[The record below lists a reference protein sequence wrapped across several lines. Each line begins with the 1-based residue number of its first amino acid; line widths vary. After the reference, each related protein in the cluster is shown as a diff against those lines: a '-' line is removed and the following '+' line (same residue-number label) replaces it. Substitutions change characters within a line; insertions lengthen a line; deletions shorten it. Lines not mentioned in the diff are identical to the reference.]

1 MSIKII
7 IESDT
12 PLKALSQC
20 AALGL
25 RCMMDENVSAA
36 ANPIIQ
42 NENPKQK
49 PASEDEGV
57 DWIRSYAPE
66 DEGVDWTRSYAP
78 ETIHCNNG
86 ATYDNTLLLQ
96 NEKHPTPAAPIAKAP
111 TEPAPPVA
119 PPPVTTVPVPTA
131 VPVAAT
137 PAITLEQVA
146 KAGADLISASPAKMP
161 ELLALL
167 KQFGVPAVN
176 ALKPEQTGAFATA
189 LRGLG
194 AKI

>member
-36 ANPIIQ
+36 ANQIIQ

-49 PASEDEGV
+49 PAS
-57 DWIRSYAPE
+57 E

-86 ATYDNTLLLQ
+86 ATYGNTLLLQ
-96 NEKHPTPAAPIAKAP
+96 TEKAPTPPDAPIVPAP
-111 TEPAPPVA
+111 TEPATPVTPPAAPVA
-119 PPPVTTVPVPTA
+119 PVHTA
-131 VPVAAT
+131 VPIAAA
-137 PAITLEQVA
+137 PAITLEHVA
-146 KAGADLISASPAKMP
+146 KAGAELIGADPSKMP

-167 KQFGVPAVN
+167 KQYDVPAVN
-176 ALKPEQTGAFATA
+176 ALKPEQVGPFATA

>member
-36 ANPIIQ
+36 ANQIIQ
-42 NENPKQK
+42 NENPKQE
-49 PASEDEGV
+49 A
-57 DWIRSYAPE
+57 
-66 DEGVDWTRSYAP
+66 AP

-86 ATYDNTLLLQ
+86 ATYDNTLRLQ
-96 NEKHPTPAAPIAKAP
+96 TEKAPTPAAPIAKAP
-111 TEPAPPVA
+111 MEPAPPVT
-119 PPPVTTVPVPTA
+119 PPPAAAAPIPTA
-131 VPVAAT
+131 VPIAAA

-146 KAGADLISASPAKMP
+146 KAGADLISANPAKMP

-176 ALKPEQTGAFATA
+176 ALKPEQIGAFATA

>member
-49 PASEDEGV
+49 PAS
-57 DWIRSYAPE
+57 E

-131 VPVAAT
+131 GPVAAT

>member
-57 DWIRSYAPE
+57 DW
-66 DEGVDWTRSYAP
+66 TRSYAP
-78 ETIHCNNG
+78 ETIHCTNG

>member
-7 IESDT
+7 IEGAT
-12 PLKALSQC
+12 PLEALSQC
-20 AALGL
+20 AAFGT

-36 ANPIIQ
+36 ANQIIQ
-42 NENPKQK
+42 GESPK
-49 PASEDEGV
+49 DV
-57 DWIRSYAPE
+57 APE

-78 ETIHCNNG
+78 KTIHCNNG

-96 NEKHPTPAAPIAKAP
+96 NEKAPTPPAAP
-111 TEPAPPVA
+111 VA
-119 PPPVTTVPVPTA
+119 PVPTA
-131 VPVAAT
+131 VPVAAA

-146 KAGADLISASPAKMP
+146 KAGADLISAAPAKMP

-167 KQFGVPAVN
+167 KQYDVPAVN
-176 ALKPEQTGAFATA
+176 ALKPEQVGPFATA

>member
-7 IESDT
+7 IEGAT
-12 PLKALSQC
+12 PLEALSQC
-20 AALGL
+20 AAFGT

-36 ANPIIQ
+36 ANQIIQ
-42 NENPKQK
+42 GESPK
-49 PASEDEGV
+49 DV
-57 DWIRSYAPE
+57 APE

-78 ETIHCNNG
+78 KTIHCNNG

-96 NEKHPTPAAPIAKAP
+96 NEKAPTPPAAP
-111 TEPAPPVA
+111 VA
-119 PPPVTTVPVPTA
+119 PVPTA
-131 VPVAAT
+131 VPVATA

-146 KAGADLISASPAKMP
+146 KAGADLISAAPAKMP

-167 KQFGVPAVN
+167 KQYDVPAVN
-176 ALKPEQTGAFATA
+176 ALKPEQVGPFATA

>member
-36 ANPIIQ
+36 ANQIIQ

-49 PASEDEGV
+49 PAS
-57 DWIRSYAPE
+57 E

-96 NEKHPTPAAPIAKAP
+96 NENPPISPAPVAKAP

-119 PPPVTTVPVPTA
+119 PPPVAAVPAPTA

-161 ELLALL
+161 ELVALL
-167 KQFGVPAVN
+167 KQFGVPAVH
-176 ALKPEQTGAFATA
+176 ALKPEQIGAFATA

>member
-12 PLKALSQC
+12 TLKALSQC

-25 RCMMDENVSAA
+25 RCMMDESVSAA
-36 ANPIIQ
+36 ANQIIQ
-42 NENPKQK
+42 SESPKQE
-49 PASEDEGV
+49 A
-57 DWIRSYAPE
+57 
-66 DEGVDWTRSYAP
+66 AP

-86 ATYDNTLLLQ
+86 ATYDNLQ
-96 NEKHPTPAAPIAKAP
+96 IEKVPAPPAPIAQAP
-111 TEPAPPVA
+111 IEPAPPVT
-119 PPPVTTVPVPTA
+119 PPPAAAAPIPTA
-131 VPVAAT
+131 VPVAAA

-146 KAGADLISASPAKMP
+146 KAGAELIGTTPAKMP
-161 ELLALL
+161 ELFALL
-167 KQFGVPAVN
+167 KQFDAPAVN
-176 ALKPEQTGAFATA
+176 ALKPEQIGPFATA

>member
-36 ANPIIQ
+36 ANQSIQ
-42 NENPKQK
+42 SETPKQE
-49 PASEDEGV
+49 P
-57 DWIRSYAPE
+57 APE
-66 DEGVDWTRSYAP
+66 DEGVDWTRSFAP

-96 NEKHPTPAAPIAKAP
+96 NENPPAPVAKAP
-111 TEPAPPVA
+111 TASAPPVIPPLAAAA
-119 PPPVTTVPVPTA
+119 PVPTTVPVAAAPT
-131 VPVAAT
+131 
-137 PAITLEQVA
+137 ITLEQVA
-146 KAGADLISASPAKMP
+146 KAGADLISSNPTKMP

-176 ALKPEQTGAFATA
+176 ALKPEQIGAFATA

>member
-36 ANPIIQ
+36 ANQIIQ
-42 NENPKQK
+42 NENPKRE
-49 PASEDEGV
+49 A
-57 DWIRSYAPE
+57 APE

-96 NEKHPTPAAPIAKAP
+96 NEKSPTPAAPIAKAP

-119 PPPVTTVPVPTA
+119 PPPVAAVSVPTA

-146 KAGADLISASPAKMP
+146 KAGADLISAAPAKMP

-176 ALKPEQTGAFATA
+176 ALKPEQIGAFATA

>member
-7 IESDT
+7 IEGDT
-12 PLKALSQC
+12 PLKVLSQC

-25 RCMMDENVSAA
+25 RCMMDDNVGAA
-36 ANPIIQ
+36 ANQIIRD
-42 NENPKQK
+42 ENPKQG
-49 PASEDEGV
+49 A
-57 DWIRSYAPE
+57 APE
-66 DEGVDWTRSYAP
+66 DEGVDWSQSYAP
-78 ETIHCNNG
+78 ETIHSNNG

-96 NEKHPTPAAPIAKAP
+96 TEKAPTPPAAPVAPAP
-111 TEPAPPVA
+111 TEPATPVTPPASPVA
-119 PPPVTTVPVPTA
+119 PVPTA
-131 VPVAAT
+131 VPVAAA

-146 KAGADLISASPAKMP
+146 KAGADLISAAPAKMP

-167 KQFGVPAVN
+167 KQYDVPAVN
-176 ALKPEQTGAFATA
+176 ALKPEQVGPFATA

>member
-7 IESDT
+7 IEGAT
-12 PLKALSQC
+12 PLEALSQC
-20 AALGL
+20 AAFGT

-36 ANPIIQ
+36 ANQIIQ
-42 NENPKQK
+42 GESPK
-49 PASEDEGV
+49 DV
-57 DWIRSYAPE
+57 APE

-78 ETIHCNNG
+78 KTIHCNNG

-96 NEKHPTPAAPIAKAP
+96 NEKAP
-111 TEPAPPVA
+111 TEPATPVTPPAAPVA
-119 PPPVTTVPVPTA
+119 PVHTA
-131 VPVAAT
+131 VPVAAA

-146 KAGADLISASPAKMP
+146 KAGADLISAAPAKMP

-167 KQFGVPAVN
+167 KQYDVPAVN
-176 ALKPEQTGAFATA
+176 ALKPEQVGPFATA

>member
-7 IESDT
+7 IEGDT
-12 PLKALSQC
+12 PLKTLSQC
-20 AALGL
+20 AAFGM

-36 ANPIIQ
+36 ANQIIQ
-42 NENPKQK
+42 SESPKQ
-49 PASEDEGV
+49 ET
-57 DWIRSYAPE
+57 APE

-78 ETIHCNNG
+78 ETIQCNNG

-96 NEKHPTPAAPIAKAP
+96 NSPAPIAQAP
-111 TEPAPPVA
+111 TNPAPPVT
-119 PPPVTTVPVPTA
+119 PPPVAAAAVPTA
-131 VPVAAT
+131 VPVAAA

-146 KAGADLISASPAKMP
+146 KAGADLIGTSPAKMP
-161 ELLALL
+161 ELVALL
-167 KQFGVPAVN
+167 KQFGVPAVH
-176 ALKPEQTGAFATA
+176 ALKPEQIGAFATA

>member
-7 IESDT
+7 IEGDT
-12 PLKALSQC
+12 PLKVLSQC

-25 RCMMDENVSAA
+25 RCMMDDNVGAA
-36 ANPIIQ
+36 ANQIIQ
-42 NENPKQK
+42 DENPK
-49 PASEDEGV
+49 DV
-57 DWIRSYAPE
+57 APE

-78 ETIHCNNG
+78 KTIHCNNG

-96 NEKHPTPAAPIAKAP
+96 NEKAPTPPAAPVAPAP
-111 TEPAPPVA
+111 TEPATPVTQPAAPVA
-119 PPPVTTVPVPTA
+119 SVPTA
-131 VPVAAT
+131 VPVAAA

-146 KAGADLISASPAKMP
+146 KAGADLISAAPAKMP

-167 KQFGVPAVN
+167 KQYDVPAVN
-176 ALKPEQTGAFATA
+176 ALKPEQVGPFATA

>member
-7 IESDT
+7 IEGAT
-12 PLKALSQC
+12 PLEALSQC
-20 AALGL
+20 AAFGTH
-25 RCMMDENVSAA
+25 CMMDENVSAA
-36 ANPIIQ
+36 ANQIIQ
-42 NENPKQK
+42 GENPTQ
-49 PASEDEGV
+49 ET
-57 DWIRSYAPE
+57 APE

-78 ETIHCNNG
+78 KTIHCNNG

-96 NEKHPTPAAPIAKAP
+96 NEKAPTPPAAPVAPAP
-111 TEPAPPVA
+111 TEPATPVTPPAAPVA
-119 PPPVTTVPVPTA
+119 PAPTA
-131 VPVAAT
+131 VPVAAA

-146 KAGADLISASPAKMP
+146 KAGADLISAAPAKMP

-167 KQFGVPAVN
+167 KQYDVPAVN
-176 ALKPEQTGAFATA
+176 ALKPEQVGPFATA

>member
-12 PLKALSQC
+12 PFKALSQC

-25 RCMMDENVSAA
+25 RCMMVENVSAA
-36 ANPIIQ
+36 ANQIIQ

-49 PASEDEGV
+49 PAL
-57 DWIRSYAPE
+57 E

-96 NEKHPTPAAPIAKAP
+96 NEKYPTPAAPIAKAP

-146 KAGADLISASPAKMP
+146 KAGADLISSNPAKMP
-161 ELLALL
+161 ELVALL

-176 ALKPEQTGAFATA
+176 ALKPEQIGAFATA